1 MPAAQ
6 LHPIQAVLGSD
17 DVEVKR
23 LAKLLAEELTPPGD
37 FSADVIDG
45 QSENSEQA
53 AQRIYQTMDALKTFG
68 FFGGEKLVWLKN
80 ANFFADDRTGNA
92 QATTE
97 ALEKLTELLQAG
109 LAEGVRFLL
118 SAGSVDKRRSFYKV
132 LGKVAEV
139 QVHDRVDSS
148 KDGWEGNASML
159 VREAAKARGVKF
171 GEEALEVF
179 TLFTG
184 GDRRTILNEM
194 EKLDLFL
201 GPERREVTADD
212 VRLITPLSRAGIIFE
227 LGNALATRQ
236 LQRALKLLKQLLFQ
250 GESEVGILLA
260 TIIPTVRNLMLVK
273 DLFARHKLSKPA
285 QPFFFGKQLDGLPAA
300 ATAHLPRTKEGKLS
314 SFPLGIAAQNVNRFT
329 LPELQAGLKACLE
342 ANVSLVSAPTDGEV
356 ILCQLLVRLIAS

>member
-1 MPAAQ
+1 MPAAK
-6 LHPIQAVLGSD
+6 LKPIQAVLGMD

-23 LAKLLAEELTPPGD
+23 LARQLAEQLTPPGD

-45 QSENSEQA
+45 QTENSEQA
-53 AQRIYQTMDALKTFG
+53 AQRIYQTMDALQTFG

-97 ALEKLTELLQAG
+97 ALEKLTGMLQAG
-109 LAEGVRFLL
+109 LPEGVRFLL

-139 QVHDRVDSS
+139 HIFDRLDSS
-148 KDGWEGNASML
+148 RDGWEGNAAML
-159 VREAAKARGVKF
+159 VRDAARERGLKF
-171 GEEALEVF
+171 AEEALEVF

-201 GPERREVTADD
+201 GRERREVTGED
-212 VRLITPLSRAGIIFE
+212 VRLLTPLSRAGIIFE
-227 LGNALATRQ
+227 LGNAVAMRQ
-236 LQRALKLLKQLLFQ
+236 LQRALKLLKQLIFQ
-250 GESEVGILLA
+250 GESEVAILLV
-260 TIIPTVRNLMLVK
+260 TIIPTVRNLMLAK
-273 DLFARHKLSKPA
+273 DLFARYKLSRPA
-285 QPFFFGKQLDGLPAA
+285 NPFFFGKQLEGLPVA
-300 ATAHLPRTKEGKLS
+300 ATAHLPRTKEGKFNS
-314 SFPLGIAAQNVNRFT
+314 VQLGHAAQNVQRYK
-329 LPELQAGLKACLE
+329 LPELQAALKACLE

-356 ILCQLLVRLIAS
+356 ILCQLLVRIIAA

>member
-1 MPAAQ
+1 M
-6 LHPIQAVLGSD
+6 
-17 DVEVKR
+17 EVKR
-23 LAKLLAEELTPPGD
+23 LAKLLADELTPPGD

-45 QSENSEQA
+45 QSENSDQA

-109 LAEGVRFLL
+109 LPEGVRFLL

-139 QVHDRVDSS
+139 QVHDRVDNS

-194 EKLDLFL
+194 EKLALFL
-201 GPERREVTADD
+201 GSERRAVTADD

-250 GESEVGILLA
+250 GENEVGILLA

-300 ATAHLPRTKEGKLS
+300 ATTHLPRTKEGKLS
-314 SFPLGIAAQNVNRFT
+314 SFPLGIAAQNVNRYT